1 MDKEV
6 KWLKIIANLNFYKAK
21 HGTAPHKP
29 LLLLV
34 VIDLVESGEL
44 ASEVL
49 ELTPRLAFR
58 FSSYGS
64 VVAYRRTQPLIV
76 RYPFFHLSSDGFWTA
91 LDKSMNQTTER
102 ERVHFAAL
110 EGDFYGCDR
119 AGARDYAAFLGFFFL
134 EPS

>member
-91 LDKSMNQTTER
+91 LDKT
-102 ERVHFAAL
+102 
-110 EGDFYGCDR
+110 
-119 AGARDYAAFLGFFFL
+119 AAFPENTRKPAAATGQGVVRARFFQRPTG
-134 EPS
+134 ERPSRARRGSPR